1 MYPPNDSTVPFV
13 SDAHTVGDCCSVLYS
28 VMLALATDYQY
39 MVQTGMIP
47 LCRIRAQLELWNLLV
62 HVVSAVV
69 AMLVDKRDNSP
80 LGSSI

>member
-1 MYPPNDSTVPFV
+1 
-13 SDAHTVGDCCSVLYS
+13 
-28 VMLALATDYQY
+28 MLALATDYQY

-47 LCRIRAQLELWNLLV
+47 LCRIQAQLELWNLLV